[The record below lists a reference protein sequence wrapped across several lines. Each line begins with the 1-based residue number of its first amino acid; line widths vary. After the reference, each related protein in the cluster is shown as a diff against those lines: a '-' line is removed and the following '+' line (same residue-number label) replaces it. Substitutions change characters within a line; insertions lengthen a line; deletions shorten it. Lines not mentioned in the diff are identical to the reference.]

1 MELAVVLGEGLVSS
15 HEPLTVKFNG
25 IVKLQLNVLVPEVE
39 QLRSRLVELLSDC
52 LHVLVLKQIAVVVA
66 DVSLALLELLLRCF
80 KLLIDVVPEL
90 SLKTTWDLDV
100 LFARSLVLVFEIEG
114 NLFEEVDF
122 IIIRL

>member
-1 MELAVVLGEGLVSS
+1 
-15 HEPLTVKFNG
+15 
-25 IVKLQLNVLVPEVE
+25 
-39 QLRSRLVELLSDC
+39 
-52 LHVLVLKQIAVVVA
+52 VLVLKQIAVVVA